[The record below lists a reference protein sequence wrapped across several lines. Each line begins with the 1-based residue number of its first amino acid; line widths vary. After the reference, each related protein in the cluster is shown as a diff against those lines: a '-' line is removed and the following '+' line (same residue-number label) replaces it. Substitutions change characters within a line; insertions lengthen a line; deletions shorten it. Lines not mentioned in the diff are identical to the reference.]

1 MSPNLPRL
9 RNGSSIVQSTQAR
22 NLECLSA
29 QYQPYIQ
36 NLPRIQLF
44 LTFDTSPAWTSAG
57 VSTLVSKPTSLPH
70 TVCSSHCGRR
80 TLSTPELGYI
90 SPLLRTFHGSRR
102 TQRSPTLHYGPQA
115 LPAPPFPLTTL
126 TSSLSP
132 PSLIPVQPHWLPG
145 YTKNSPGIVLSQNLC
160 TCFLCLQSS
169 PPRCSRGS
177 TSFRPLLK
185 QHLLGE
191 AFFDHSKMVPSVP
204 SPYFVPYH
212 HLMTV
217 THFHIDGC
225 LPTYPRAGIYMF

>member
-115 LPAPPFPLTTL
+115 LPAPPSLPLRSFQ
-126 TSSLSP
+126 SSLTGFLVILKTPQALSCLRTCALVSSAYKVLPQDVHVAPPLSGLCSNSTSWERLSSTILKWSP
-132 PSLIPVQPHWLPG
+132 PS
-145 YTKNSPGIVLSQNLC
+145 
-160 TCFLCLQSS
+160 
-169 PPRCSRGS
+169 
-177 TSFRPLLK
+177 
-185 QHLLGE
+185 
-191 AFFDHSKMVPSVP
+191 
-204 SPYFVPYH
+204 H
-212 HLMTV
+212 HLISFLIT
-217 THFHIDGC
+217 T
-225 LPTYPRAGIYMF
+225 